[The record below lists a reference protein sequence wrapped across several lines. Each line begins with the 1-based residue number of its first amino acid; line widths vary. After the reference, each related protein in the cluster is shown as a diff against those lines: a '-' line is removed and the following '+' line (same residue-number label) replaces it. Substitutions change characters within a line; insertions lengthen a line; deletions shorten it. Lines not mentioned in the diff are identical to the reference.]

1 MFELI
6 ANIILLV
13 FMVYSFFTH
22 VLEASISKSYM
33 KNPSNLMP
41 DVWPKVIIGLM
52 VVCLAINIV
61 KIIRKNKD
69 NPEFNFK
76 SFFANSAE
84 FFKSKTFFGIVI
96 MIIASL
102 IIETFGFVVTTFLV
116 LVSYGYLLGERKI
129 VRLLIVSVVLAL
141 LLHIIFSGL
150 LEVTLPRG
158 TIGFLRSFALFL
170 ENLF

>member
-6 ANIILLV
+6 ANILLLV
-13 FMVYSFFTH
+13 FMVFTFFTH
-22 VLEASISKSYM
+22 VLEANIPKAYM

-41 DVWPKVIIGLM
+41 DVWPKVIIGLL

-61 KIIRKNKD
+61 KIIRKNKG

-76 SFFANSAE
+76 SFFNNSVT
-84 FFKSKTFFGIVI
+84 FFKSRTFLGIVI
-96 MIIASL
+96 LAVASL
-102 IIETFGFVVTTFLV
+102 ILETLGFVVTAFLL
-116 LVSYGYLLGERKI
+116 LVSYGFLLGERKI
-129 VRLLIVSVVLAL
+129 VRLLIVSAVLAL

-150 LEVTLPRG
+150 LDVTLPRG
-158 TIGFLRSFALFL
+158 TIGFLRNFALFL

>member
-76 SFFANSAE
+76 SFFANSVE

>member
-6 ANIILLV
+6 ANILLLV

-22 VLEASISKSYM
+22 VLEANVSKSYL

-41 DVWPKVIIGLM
+41 DVWPKVIIGIM
-52 VVCLAINIV
+52 VICLAINIV

-69 NPEFNFK
+69 NPDFNFK
-76 SFFANSAE
+76 SFFANSAT
-84 FFKSKTFFGIVI
+84 FFKSRTFFGIVI
-96 MIIASL
+96 LVIASL
-102 IIETFGFVVTTFLV
+102 IIETFGFVVTTFLL
-116 LVSYGYLLGERKI
+116 LVAYGYLLGERKI
-129 VRLLIVSVVLAL
+129 GRLLIVSLVLAL

-150 LEVTLPRG
+150 LDVTLPRG
-158 TIGFLRSFALFL
+158 TIGFLRNFALFL